1 MERMK
6 RGFAALAVYLALESF
21 YPPDAQLSAR
31 AGEGAIRVY
40 QATLSKAF
48 HSLGATCHFTPTC
61 SEYGRLAIRKHGF
74 VKGSAKT
81 LARIAKC
88 APWGPPAGGMD
99 PP

>member
-6 RGFAALAVYLALESF
+6 RVFAALALYLALESF

-31 AGEGAIRVY
+31 AGEGAILAY

-48 HSLGATCHFTPTC
+48 QSLGSQCRFMPSC
-61 SEYGRLAIRKHGF
+61 SEYGRLAIRKYGLLR
-74 VKGSAKT
+74 GGAKT
-81 LARIAKC
+81 LVRIMKC
-88 APWGPPAGGMD
+88 APWGPPPGATD